1 MPMVLTAVPTR
12 LSPTPTVM
20 PKV

>member
-1 MPMVLTAVPTR
+1 MVLTAVPTR
-12 LSPTPTVM
+12 LSPTPKVM